1 MTFPP
6 SPFIY
11 SRAVTFGES
20 IGRTSELRRLL
31 SRLTSR
37 QSTAIIGQPH
47 IGKTSLLKASQA
59 HPNQLVEEFVQYTL
73 SFLDAHS
80 LHDITS
86 QTTFWKLALSPLEEH
101 FKTNPTEISENLVE
115 AYKIAQAHNFGTF
128 VLEIF
133 FGLLSKANRRFVLL
147 LDEFDDF
154 LSHPVLNSAEFY
166 GSLRSLASRSEGLVL
181 VIAARKDLEQ
191 LNQLTQQINPH
202 GSPYFNVFTEIKL
215 GAFSPK
221 DMVALLDRAGE
232 RFNLKDREYVEAVSG
247 RHPFLAQAAAAM
259 LWEAYEESKP
269 EAERYEYAANALYQ
283 EAQKH
288 FADTWRFW
296 SHATRKVVT
305 AIALVQ
311 IPQMLEDHKVPVQQ
325 LLDDMDDYAP
335 ELQMLRDNGVVAEG
349 ENGQWHITQGAF
361 LWWLADELRR
371 NIRDDKDFN
380 TWLRSQEMEEIVKS
394 QERQRMGGIV
404 KQVSS
409 ALGKGATTLI
419 EAFAKGFGEGTGKA
433 LAGNGAK
440 S

>member
-1 MTFPP
+1 MFF
-6 SPFIY
+6 SVNPFIY
-11 SRAVTFGES
+11 SRAVKHDEF
-20 IGRTSELRRLL
+20 IGRVPELRRLL
-31 SRLTSR
+31 SRTFSG
-37 QSTAIIGQPH
+37 QSTAILGQPH
-47 IGKTSLLKASQA
+47 IGKTSLLKAGIA
-59 HPNQLVEEFVQYTL
+59 HQNEFGAGIIQSAFSL
-73 SFLDAHS
+73 LDVHS
-80 LHDITS
+80 LHGVTS
-86 QTTFWKLALSPLEEH
+86 QTIFWELALSPLVGS
-101 FKTNPTEISENLVE
+101 FKAPPAESSKNLIE
-115 AYKIAQAHNFGTF
+115 AYQIAQASKFAAFELENFLGQ
-128 VLEIF
+128 
-133 FGLLSKANRRFVLL
+133 LSKANRRLVLL

-154 LSHPVLNSAEFY
+154 LSHSVLNCAEFY

-215 GAFSPK
+215 GAFSLK
-221 DMVALLDRAGE
+221 DMATLLDRAGE
-232 RFNLKDREYVEAVSG
+232 RFNRKDREYVEAVSG

-259 LWEAYEESKP
+259 LWEAYEEGKP

-288 FADTWRFW
+288 FADTWRLW

-305 AIALVQ
+305 AIVLVQ

-325 LLDDMDDYAP
+325 LLDDIDDYAP
-335 ELQMLRDNGVVAEG
+335 ELQMLRDNGVVADG
-349 ENGQWHITQGAF
+349 EQGQWHITQGAF

-371 NIRDDKDFN
+371 NIRDDKDFT
-380 TWLRSQEMEEIVKS
+380 TWLRSQEMEEVVKS

-433 LAGNGAK
+433 LAGSGSK

>member
-1 MTFPP
+1 M
-6 SPFIY
+6 SLSINPFVY
-11 SRAVTFGES
+11 SRVVSCGEL
-20 IGRTSELRRLL
+20 IGRETELRRLF
-31 SRLTSR
+31 SRLASG
-37 QSTAIIGQPH
+37 QATALIGYPH
-47 IGKTSLLKASQA
+47 IGKTSLLNSIKERSESVSQLC
-59 HPNQLVEEFVQYTL
+59 HCVF
-73 SFLDAHS
+73 SSLDAHT
-80 LHDITS
+80 LHGIKE
-86 QTTFWKLALSPLEEH
+86 QAAFWKLALSPVHE
-101 FKTNPTEISENLVE
+101 NPSNNNSERERAFRE
-115 AYKIAQAHNFGTF
+115 AYDLAHTDAFGAF
-128 VLEIF
+128 ELEQLF
-133 FGLLSKANRRFVLL
+133 ARLAKANSRFVLL

-215 GAFSPK
+215 GAFSLK
-221 DMVALLDRAGE
+221 DMAALLDRAGE
-232 RFNLKDREYVEAVSG
+232 RFNRKDRDYVEAVSG
-247 RHPFLAQAAAAM
+247 RHPFLAQAMAAM
-259 LWEAYEESKP
+259 LWEAYEENKP
-269 EAERYEYAANALYQ
+269 GAERYEYAANALYQ

-288 FADTWRFW
+288 FADTWRLW

-335 ELQMLRDNGVVAEG
+335 ELQVLRENGVVAEG
-349 ENGQWHITQGAF
+349 EHGQWHITQGAF

-371 NIRDDKDFN
+371 NIRDDKDFT
-380 TWLRSQEMEEIVKS
+380 TWLRSQEMEEVVKS

-404 KQVSS
+404 KQVRS

-433 LAGNGAK
+433 LVGSGSK